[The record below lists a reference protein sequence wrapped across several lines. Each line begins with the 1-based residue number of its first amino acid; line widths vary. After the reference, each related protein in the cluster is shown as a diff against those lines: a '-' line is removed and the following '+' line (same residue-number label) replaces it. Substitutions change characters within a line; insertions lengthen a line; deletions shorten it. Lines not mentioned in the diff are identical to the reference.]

1 MARMGQRKGEAKV
14 KRWGIKESEMPKH
27 EGISDFLCSVAA
39 TFIMWAKL
47 P

>member
-1 MARMGQRKGEAKV
+1 MVRMELRKGVSKV

-27 EGISDFLCSVAA
+27 EGISDFLCSVAT